1 MDLRIAA
8 YIFSALVLVSV
19 LFQLALAGGA
29 PWGEFAMGGRF
40 PGRFPP
46 ALRIAA
52 LVQAAVLLLLATV
65 VLTRAK
71 VIFPGFYP
79 VSAALIWV
87 VVAVSGLSLLMNSM
101 TPSKRECFLWAP
113 VSLFLT
119 ICGVAVAV
127 ASV

>member
-1 MDLRIAA
+1 MDLRTAA

-79 VSAALIWV
+79 ASAALIWV

-101 TPSKRECFLWAP
+101 TPSKRERILWAP